1 MTTIKISTI
10 KYLSQRKELVSL
22 ITDVVLKNQFLLLI
36 LCEK

>member
-36 LCEK
+36 LCGK

>member
-22 ITDVVLKNQFLLLI
+22 ITDVVLKN
-36 LCEK
+36 

>member
-10 KYLSQRKELVSL
+10 RYLSQRKELVPL

-36 LCEK
+36 LCGE

>member
-1 MTTIKISTI
+1 MTTIKISII

-36 LCEK
+36 LCGK

>member
-36 LCEK
+36 LYGK

>member
-1 MTTIKISTI
+1 TI

-36 LCEK
+36 LCGK

>member
-22 ITDVVLKNQFLLLI
+22 ITDVVLKNQFLLL
-36 LCEK
+36 

>member
-1 MTTIKISTI
+1 MSTI

-36 LCEK
+36 LCGK

>member
-10 KYLSQRKELVSL
+10 KYSSQRKELVSL

-36 LCEK
+36 LCGK

>member
-10 KYLSQRKELVSL
+10 KYLSQRKELVLL

-36 LCEK
+36 LCGK

>member
-22 ITDVVLKNQFLLLI
+22 ITDVVLKNQI
-36 LCEK
+36 WK

>member
-22 ITDVVLKNQFLLLI
+22 ITDIVLKNQFLLLI
-36 LCEK
+36 LCGK

>member
-10 KYLSQRKELVSL
+10 KYLNQRKELVSL

-36 LCEK
+36 LCGK

>member
-10 KYLSQRKELVSL
+10 KYLSQKKELMSL

-36 LCEK
+36 LCGK

>member
-36 LCEK
+36 LC

>member
-10 KYLSQRKELVSL
+10 TYLSQRKELVSL

-36 LCEK
+36 LCGK